1 MGKSDFDTVLTN
13 PSMETGGNKS
23 ETVVARRSSATA
35 GLGRTRK
42 QRETEKFLERRR
54 PYQHELLVAVA
65 WDLVAAS
72 CSHRSLAMDVPDKF
86 GGMREREAEN
96 LKIERRA

>member
-42 QRETEKFLERRR
+42 QRETEKFLERSWW
-54 PYQHELLVAVA
+54 LLVVA
-65 WDLVAAS
+65 IEVWPWMSQIDLV
-72 CSHRSLAMDVPDKF
+72 
-86 GGMREREAEN
+86 E
-96 LKIERRA
+96 